1 MPTYVYK
8 CLDDESH
15 IVEEQRSI
23 DDRDLDMTC
32 ACGSY
37 MSRVVVNNVGVQFK
51 GSGFYKTDNG

>member
-1 MPTYVYK
+1 MPTYVYR
-8 CLDDESH
+8 CSDDESH
-15 IVEEQRSI
+15 TIEEKRSI
-23 DDRDLDMTC
+23 DDRDLPMTC